1 MGTFKE
7 KNKVLSSDVIC
18 LVTLLG
24 YDFTEY
30 VGFQSQKHRFCSYA
44 VDIWKLFAIAFI
56 EDYFLSFLQQGW

>member
-44 VDIWKLFAIAFI
+44 VDI
-56 EDYFLSFLQQGW
+56 